1 MVLPCHAGRAENK
14 AMMGFPFGRFRRR
27 PVSIEPLGAQD
38 SHAIQRI
45 HAVAFHHGWSSD
57 DFRSLIAQDT
67 IFGFIARPQ
76 GKPNEAC
83 GFVLARLVAGEA
95 EILTIAVS
103 RDVQRQG
110 VGRMLMDGVL
120 RHLYQERAETLFL
133 EVDEANIAAQALYR
147 RLGFQKVGDRPAYY
161 ETANGRSAALI
172 LRRDLKRAQ

>member
-1 MVLPCHAGRAENK
+1 
-14 AMMGFPFGRFRRR
+14 MMGLPFGRFGRRE
-27 PVSIEPLGAQD
+27 VSVEPLRAQD

-45 HAVAFHHGWSSD
+45 HAVAFLHGWSSD

-67 IFGFIARPQ
+67 VFGFVARTE
-76 GKPNEAC
+76 GKPNDAC

-95 EILTIAVS
+95 EILTIAVA

-110 VGRMLMDGVL
+110 VGRALMDAVL

-133 EVDEANIAAQALYR
+133 EVDEANVAAQALYR

-161 ETANGRSAALI
+161 ETPNGRSAALI